1 MNIGVRAHDYGR
13 HTPEELI
20 ALLGLEGLLKRR
32 LGELSGGMRQ
42 RVSIAMAL
50 STGREVLALDE
61 ASSGLDEGYREG
73 LLSWMENFLAGG
85 GCAVWCTHL
94 PDELERL
101 CTSCMTLREGRAYWG
116 DGPVPL

>member
-1 MNIGVRAHDYGR
+1 
-13 HTPEELI
+13 
-20 ALLGLEGLLKRR
+20 
-32 LGELSGGMRQ
+32 MRQ

-61 ASSGLDEGYREG
+61 ASAGLDEGYREG

>member
-1 MNIGVRAHDYGR
+1 MEKLKQL
-13 HTPEELI
+13 PLP
-20 ALLGLEGLLKRR
+20 GLLSSWISLPISCTSR
-32 LGELSGGMRQ
+32 LLMDRP
-42 RVSIAMAL
+42 RPVPFCW
-50 STGREVLALDE
+50 EVLALDE
-61 ASSGLDEGYREG
+61 ASSGLDEGYREV